1 MVSHVSA
8 AGIVNFFPAIN
19 GNKPVIHTTVQHA
32 HTYTKVIYIYI
43 FKEKS
48 SSHCI
53 ISERPKDLLNTSTW
67 SPGRGSLSSVFLLP
81 NLMVAANET
90 YPSLSFG

>member
-32 HTYTKVIYIYI
+32 HTYTKVIIYIYLKKSLPPI
-43 FKEKS
+43 ASSQKDPKIYSILPRGHLVEEASPLS
-48 SSHCI
+48 SS
-53 ISERPKDLLNTSTW
+53 
-67 SPGRGSLSSVFLLP
+67 
-81 NLMVAANET
+81 
-90 YPSLSFG
+90 YPT